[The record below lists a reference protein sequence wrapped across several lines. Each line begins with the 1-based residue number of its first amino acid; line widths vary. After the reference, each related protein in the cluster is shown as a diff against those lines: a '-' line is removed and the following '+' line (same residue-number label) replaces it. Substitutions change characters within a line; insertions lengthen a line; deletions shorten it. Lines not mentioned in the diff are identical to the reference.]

1 MKRTEIRE
9 QLFKLLFRV
18 EFNDSEDIG
27 NQVKLFFDNP
37 TKSDTED
44 ETVEISISKKD
55 EEYISS
61 KFRAI
66 VEKISEID
74 EKIGSVA
81 EKWTTERIGKV
92 ELTILRVAIY
102 EMLFDDTVPESV
114 AINEAV
120 ELAKKYG
127 QDGAGAFVNGVLAK
141 LAK

>member
-18 EFNDSEDIG
+18 EFNDSEDID
-27 NQVKLFFDNP
+27 NQVILFFDNP
-37 TKSDTED
+37 TKSDAED

>member
-1 MKRTEIRE
+1 MKRTEVRE

-18 EFNDSEDIG
+18 EFNDSEDID

-37 TKSDTED
+37 TKSDATD
-44 ETVEISISKKD
+44 EAAEISISEKD
-55 EEYISS
+55 EEYIAT
-61 KFRAI
+61 KFHAI

-102 EMLFDDTVPESV
+102 EMLFDDAIPESV

-127 QDGAGAFVNGVLAK
+127 QDGAGSFVNGVLAK